1 MKKVYYIVLSF
12 IFLFMLSGC
21 GTNTPKAKTE
31 EYLSRYT
38 SLSDEVKVDIDT
50 AVNSSGLSV
59 SNQEQYKKV
68 LERQYKNIKYEV
80 KDESIDGDEAIVTVK
95 LTVYDLYKSDKS
107 SLEYLGTNPA
117 EFYVDNV
124 LNQDLYDE
132 YRVKNMLSMTDTVD
146 YEVNFYLTK
155 KNGTWVLENPDNTTL
170 EKIHGLYNY
179 EAQ

>member
-12 IFLFMLSGC
+12 IFLFMLTGC
-21 GTNTPKAKTE
+21 GTNTPTAKTE

-38 SLSDEVKVDIDT
+38 SLADEVTVDIDT
-50 AVNSSGLSV
+50 AVNSSGLSTT
-59 SNQEQYKKV
+59 NQKEYRKV

-80 KDESIDGDEAIVTVK
+80 KDETINGEEAIVTVK
-95 LTVYDLYKSDKS
+95 VTVYDLYKSDKN
-107 SLEYLGTNPA
+107 SLEYLGNNQN

-132 YRVKNMLSMTDTVD
+132 YRIKNMLSMNDTID
-146 YEVNFYLTK
+146 YEINFYLTK

-170 EKIHGLYNY
+170 EKLHGLYNY
-179 EAQ
+179 EI